1 MRLLVVI
8 PHHSQRA
15 SLDRALAAV
24 AGLPTLIVDDS
35 PAGRARPLE
44 GRLRTRGEEGFA
56 RAANRGLAEAER
68 LGFSHVLL
76 LNDDAAPLPGCVEAL
91 CAAFVEGVGAVG
103 PVLVEPDGDK
113 AGFVVRPWGRV
124 RERLLSEAAV
134 PIEALSG
141 AALLVPA
148 WARFD
153 PAFPHGMEDLAL
165 CQNLRRA
172 GLRLVLV
179 PAARCRHEGG
189 ASLSRRSPAALRAA
203 MQGQLLL
210 HGRSRAPVVAL
221 LGLAQ
226 VLREGGGRQ
235 HLRALAQGLAA
246 GLGGLGGGQ
255 RR

>member
-24 AGLPTLIVDDS
+24 AGLPTMIVDDS
-35 PAGRARPLE
+35 PRGMERPVAD
-44 GRLRTRGEEGFA
+44 RLRTRGEEGFA

-68 LGFSHVLL
+68 RGFSHVLL
-76 LNDDAAPLPGCVEAL
+76 LNDDAVPEPGCVDAL

-113 AGFVVRPWGRV
+113 AGFVVRRWGRV
-124 RERLLSEAAV
+124 RERRLDEAAA
-134 PIEALSG
+134 PIDALSG

-153 PAFPHGMEDLAL
+153 PAFLHGMEDLAL

-179 PAARCRHEGG
+179 PEARCRHEGG

-221 LGLAQ
+221 LGLGQ
-226 VLREGGGRQ
+226 VLREGGGLE
-235 HLRALAQGLAA
+235 HLRALGQGLAR
-246 GLGGLGGGQ
+246 GL
-255 RR
+255 R